1 MGNLFV
7 TQRNPPTKL
16 FSFKPMTMGG
26 GTYAK
31 GINNTI
37 AFGCGFSDKDYHIHD
52 ANEYVGIDEL
62 LLQTE
67 IYVHALLKLLE
78 L

>member
-1 MGNLFV
+1 
-7 TQRNPPTKL
+7 
-16 FSFKPMTMGG
+16 MTGDLKAVPLVIGG

-31 GINNTI
+31 AIKNTI
-37 AFGCGFSDKDYHIHD
+37 AFGCAFPGTDYHIHD
-52 ANEYVGIDEL
+52 ANEFCPVEEL

-67 IYVHALLKLLE
+67 IYVRGIEKLLE

>member
-1 MGNLFV
+1 
-7 TQRNPPTKL
+7 
-16 FSFKPMTMGG
+16 MTIGG

-31 GINNTI
+31 EIHNTI
-37 AFGCGFSDKDYHIHD
+37 AFGCGFPDKDYHIHD

-67 IYVHALLKLLE
+67 IYVHALLNLLKI
-78 L
+78 

>member
-1 MGNLFV
+1 
-7 TQRNPPTKL
+7 
-16 FSFKPMTMGG
+16 MGG

-37 AFGCGFSDKDYHIHD
+37 AFGCSFPGKDYHIHD
-52 ANEYVGIDEL
+52 ANECVGVDEL

-78 L
+78 I